1 LLIRQRSS
9 VFSSIYGFAIDNL
22 AYSKV
27 IPISFA
33 LHSLMKLCFQGP
45 QKESN
50 ILGPHCPKYPKQTT
64 SSGTGSQHGT
74 KTTDS
79 SRSVYE
85 KLTTLQKTMVKDAC
99 KERCEGYLLCSI
111 VDNGRSYKECVEKC
125 IREESEKIAAHGTDV

>member
-1 LLIRQRSS
+1 MQLMRQHILVFVNLL
-9 VFSSIYGFAIDNL
+9 L
-22 AYSKV
+22 
-27 IPISFA
+27 FA
-33 LHSLMKLCFQGP
+33 LTQSLNTL
-45 QKESN
+45 
-50 ILGPHCPKYPKQTT
+50 KYPKQTT

-125 IREESEKIAAHGTDV
+125 IRERYSRSRGPVDLFEQSLNRLNENIPIRQDDVSMRH